1 MGKSSGTPPAPNPTS
16 TANGQLGY
24 EQNNASF
31 NAALNRYNVNSPF
44 GSMSWNQTG
53 TDPKTGA
60 PIYGQNISLAPDAQ
74 QALTN
79 SQKTQAGLSGLQ
91 GQALGGVRDVL
102 NSNPFSGANLP
113 ASMVNA
119 GQTGQDAMMERF
131 QPMIDLQNKQFESDM
146 ANRGIAQG
154 SDAYNAAR
162 QSQNFQ
168 QNDLRTQ
175 AALNGINVGNQ
186 AQNQA
191 MAVKSWE
198 ANSPLNY
205 LNGLMSSSQIQT
217 PQFQGTPSVMANAP
231 NYQSAVGQGY
241 QGQLNSY
248 NAQTGAN
255 NSMMSGLYGLG
266 AATAPYWG
274 QAISSWMA

>member
-1 MGKSSGTPPAPNPTS
+1 MGKSSGTPPAPNPTA
-16 TANGQLGY
+16 TAGGQQGY
-24 EQNNASF
+24 EQGTAAF
-31 NAALNRYNVNSPF
+31 NTALNRYNVNSPF
-44 GSMSWNQTG
+44 GSLSWQQSG

-60 PIYGQNISLAPDAQ
+60 PIYSQNISLSPDAQ

-91 GQALGGVRDVL
+91 GQALGGVANVL
-102 NSNPFSGANLP
+102 NSNPFSASNLP

-119 GQTGQDAMMERF
+119 GQTGQDALMERF
-131 QPMIDLQNKQFESDM
+131 QPMMDLQSKQFEADM

-154 SDAYNAAR
+154 SDAYNAAK
-162 QSQNFQ
+162 QSLDFQ
-168 QNDLRTQ
+168 QNDLRSQ

-205 LNGLMSSSQIQT
+205 LNSLMAGSQVQT

-231 NYQSAVGQGY
+231 NYQSAVNSGY

-255 NSMMSGLYGLG
+255 NSMMSGLFGLG
-266 AATAPYWG
+266 AASAPYWG
-274 QAISSWMA
+274 PALASMA

>member
-16 TANGQLGY
+16 TANGQMNY
-24 EQNNASF
+24 EQNNAAF
-31 NAALNRYNVNSPF
+31 NASLNRYNVNSPF
-44 GSMSWNQTG
+44 GSMSWSQTG

-79 SQKTQAGLSGLQ
+79 TQKTQAGLSGLQ
-91 GQALGGVRDVL
+91 GQAMGGVSNAL
-102 NSNPFSGANLP
+102 NSNPFDQSKLP

-119 GQTGQDAMMERF
+119 GQTGQDALMERF
-131 QPMIDLQNKQFESDM
+131 QPMMDLQNKQFEADQ

-154 SDAYNAAR
+154 SDPYNANR
-162 QSQNFQ
+162 QSLDFS
-168 QNDLRTQ
+168 QNDLRSQ

-191 MAVKSWE
+191 MNVQSWA

-241 QGQLNSY
+241 QGQLNGY

-255 NSMMSGLYGLG
+255 NSMMSGLFGLG
-266 AATAPYWG
+266 ASTAPYWS
-274 QAISSWMA
+274 QWASSLA